1 MEKGEIAH
9 FEQFH
14 LFLQC
19 FPEALLFN
27 VLKGLYMEERVKVL
41 EKIGCVFTND

>member
-1 MEKGEIAH
+1 MENIVEKGEIAY

-19 FPEALLFN
+19 FPKAFVIK
-27 VLKGLYMEERVKVL
+27 VLNEYIYMEERVKSYRAI
-41 EKIGCVFTND
+41 K